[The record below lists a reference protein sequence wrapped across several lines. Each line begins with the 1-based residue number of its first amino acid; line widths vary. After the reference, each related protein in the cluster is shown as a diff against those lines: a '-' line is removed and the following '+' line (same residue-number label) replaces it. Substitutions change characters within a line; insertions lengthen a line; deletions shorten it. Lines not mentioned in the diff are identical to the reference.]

1 MGKLGSRVSRPIK
14 SIPIYIVHERGGG
27 FQLKPKERE
36 SKRMGDRTGWEP
48 ENEKEESVR
57 EREKEKRERRRNG
70 RT

>member
-48 ENEKEESVR
+48 ENEKVGVSEREKRGR
-57 EREKEKRERRRNG
+57 EREKTKR
-70 RT
+70 